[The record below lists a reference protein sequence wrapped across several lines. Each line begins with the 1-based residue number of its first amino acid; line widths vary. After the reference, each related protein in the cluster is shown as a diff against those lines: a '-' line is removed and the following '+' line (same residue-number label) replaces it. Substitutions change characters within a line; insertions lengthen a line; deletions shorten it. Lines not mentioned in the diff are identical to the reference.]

1 MCALAFH
8 FCMKHSTMKW
18 CFSWLV
24 RGNSQYS
31 YSTIRQQTNSCL
43 VNLLTRQLADYSIRR
58 QRIFQNYGKTT
69 LYLYTNLILI
79 LTILNTD
86 SEQNR
91 LNKFTEIRLKR
102 NYYSK
107 FSIKHFGELASWRD
121 DSPRLDWLRVGCR
134 QIFCLSLNST
144 SCVTSCHATRTT
156 CRACRVRRNVRSR
169 RACSNMVHNEEAEVL
184 ACTR

>member
-1 MCALAFH
+1 MCFLQVGSLLIVQ
-8 FCMKHSTMKW
+8 CSLRIDQ
-18 CFSWLV
+18 CVNWL
-24 RGNSQYS
+24 
-31 YSTIRQQTNSCL
+31 TE
-43 VNLLTRQLADYSIRR
+43 LLTGQFASKPIRGQLSRRPVYLTRR
-58 QRIFQNYGKTT
+58 QRILKNHGKTT

-79 LTILNTD
+79 LTILNID